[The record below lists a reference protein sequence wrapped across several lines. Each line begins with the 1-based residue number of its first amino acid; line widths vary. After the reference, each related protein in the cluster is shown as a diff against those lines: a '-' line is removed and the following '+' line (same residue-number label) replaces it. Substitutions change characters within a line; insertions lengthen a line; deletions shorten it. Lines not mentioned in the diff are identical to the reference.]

1 LATVGLLRPI
11 DQILAIRNT
20 RMHAAL
26 NSKRTNRMDR
36 VMAFVLYLFVLLIA
50 AGSVLFGLDLVTSP
64 LSSTPN
70 VPIGRSVRH
79 VASTSEASNKLARR
93 EIRKTP
99 EATRKQ
105 PDDRTLSPVY
115 PASPGP
121 STPVVAR
128 NTPDEPVPRERAI
141 EQASVANDTQPQR
154 EEDMSTNSSAE
165 APQPAASCDV
175 QACNASYRTF
185 TPADCTYQPL
195 EGPRRLCTKSATA
208 QTAAR
213 SRQGAG
219 LPLSLTPKRTARA
232 SPRRPEVR
240 WVARETPRRRGLFT
254 QNDDDRS
261 ETARIVLQMTRGHPM
276 GDIVVQRADG
286 SIIVVHTGNARAQ
299 AYR

>member
-1 LATVGLLRPI
+1 M
-11 DQILAIRNT
+11 NT
-20 RMHAAL
+20 AL
-26 NSKRTNRMDR
+26 GSIRTNRMDQA
-36 VMAFVLYLFVLLIA
+36 MAFVLYLFVLLIA

-79 VASTSEASNKLARR
+79 VASTSEAPNKLARG
-93 EIRKTP
+93 EVRKIP

-105 PDDRTLSPVY
+105 ADDRTLSPVY

-121 STPVVAR
+121 SAPVATAR
-128 NTPDEPVPRERAI
+128 NTPDEPAPRDRAI
-141 EQASVANDTQPQR
+141 EQASVAVDTQPQR
-154 EEDMSTNSSAE
+154 EEDTATNASAE

-175 QACNASYRTF
+175 QACGAAYRTF

-208 QTAAR
+208 QTAAQ
-213 SRQGAG
+213 SRQGASS
-219 LPLSLTPKRTARA
+219 PLSLTPKRTARA
-232 SPRRPEVR
+232 APRRPEVR

-254 QNDDDRS
+254 QSDDDGS
-261 ETARIVLQMTRGHPM
+261 EATRIVLQMTRGRPM
-276 GDIVVQRADG
+276 GDIAVQRADG
-286 SIIVVHTGNARAQ
+286 SIVIVHTGNARAQ